1 MAGSELLSLSLSSKR
16 SRAEM
21 AAISRH
27 SSGSVEMVT
36 LLGSDSN

>member
-1 MAGSELLSLSLSSKR
+1 MAGSELLSLSSKR
-16 SRAEM
+16 SRAEEM